1 MSHNLQTFT
10 FTLGEIAHAVRV
22 VMRDGEPWFV
32 AIDVC
37 RALDLGNIT
46 MALDRVDSD
55 EKTFSSN
62 EGIHVGP
69 GNPNVAL
76 INEPGLYSLVL
87 GSRKPEAK
95 PFKRWVTHEVLPSI
109 ARHGAYID
117 PDNRMGETLGS
128 ATAGAL
134 GIERDDD
141 AVTDSLRAL
150 TAAVLKLGE
159 RFDNREHQMRAMRQ
173 EYARSLGKIVRIAKA
188 QRQNPRNLDPNRPL
202 TEEDVERFKYLLTT
216 GATVKQIARSLNRT
230 YAVIHRFIEQNQD
243 LVLRALQ
250 QPLL

>member
-1 MSHNLQTFT
+1 MSHDLQTFT

-22 VMRDGEPWFV
+22 VMRDGEPWFI
-32 AIDVC
+32 AADVC
-37 RALDLGNIT
+37 RALDIVNSRD
-46 MALDRVDSD
+46 ALSRLDDD
-55 EKTFSSN
+55 EK
-62 EGIHVGP
+62 GVGSIDTL
-69 GNPNVAL
+69 GGTQQMTV

-117 PDNRMGETLGS
+117 PDNRMGETLGG

>member
-22 VMRDGEPWFV
+22 VMRDGEPWFI
-32 AIDVC
+32 ASDVC
-37 RALDLGNIT
+37 RVLELGNVSQ
-46 MALDRVDSD
+46 ALTRLD
-55 EKTFSSN
+55 EDERTLISN
-62 EGIHVGP
+62 EGTPPAGLNAISE
-69 GNPNVAL
+69 A
-76 INEPGLYSLVL
+76 GLYSLVL
-87 GSRKPEAK
+87 SSRNTNAK

-109 ARHGAYID
+109 ARHGAYVD
-117 PDNRMGETLGS
+117 PDNRMGETLGG